1 MLTAEERARYQR
13 QLSLPEVGEAGQQR
27 LQRASALLVGV
38 GGLGSPAALYLA
50 AAGVGRLGLVDHDRV
65 DASNLHRQVL
75 HGTADIARP
84 KVESARD
91 RLRQLNP
98 LLALDLHDTWLT
110 RDNAMELVSAYDVIV
125 DGADTFATRYLV
137 NDACVLTGRPN
148 VHASVF
154 RFDGQASVFC
164 TPEGPCYRCLYPS
177 PPPADLVPS
186 CAEGGVLGVLPGL
199 LGLVQATET
208 LKLLL
213 GIGESLV
220 GRLFMLD
227 ALHMQPQVVPVSR
240 DPACP
245 ACGTRTL
252 TALAEDYE
260 AFCGAP
266 ALRSAHDGAN
276 QGDDV
281 RELSPME
288 LAQWIREGRALQ
300 LLDVREP
307 FETAQG
313 MIPGAQAWPL
323 ATVRDAVPQLD
334 ADMPIVCVCA
344 GGVRSQRAAAALVNA
359 GCTRVYSLTGGMS
372 AWSLHNSASVP
383 T

>member
-1 MLTAEERARYQR
+1 MLSIEERARYQR
-13 QLSLPEVGEAGQQR
+13 QLSLPEVGEAGQKR
-27 LQRASALLVGV
+27 LQQSSVLLIGV
-38 GGLGSPAALYLA
+38 GGLGSPTALYLA

-65 DASNLHRQVL
+65 DVSNLHRQVL
-75 HGTADIARP
+75 HGTSDVGRA
-84 KVESARD
+84 KVDSARD
-91 RLRQLNP
+91 RLQQLNP
-98 LLALDLHDTWLT
+98 LLQLDVHDTWLT
-110 RDNAMELVSAYDVIV
+110 RDNALDLVGSYDVIV

-137 NDACVLTGRPN
+137 NDACILTGRPN

-164 TPEGPCYRCLYPS
+164 TPVGPCYRCLYPS

-213 GIGESLV
+213 GIGDPLI

-227 ALHMQPQVVPVSR
+227 ALHMQPQVVPLSR

-252 TALAEDYE
+252 TALADYD
-260 AFCGAP
+260 AFCAGP
-266 ALRSAHDGAN
+266 V
-276 QGDDV
+276 DDV
-281 RELSPME
+281 REITPAE
-288 LAQWIREGRALQ
+288 LQRWLHEGRALQ

-307 FETAQG
+307 HETAQG
-313 MIPGAQAWPL
+313 MIAGAQAWPL
-323 ATVRDAVPQLD
+323 ATVLDAVPGLD
-334 ADMPIVCVCA
+334 ATRPIVCVCA
-344 GGVRSQRAAAALVNA
+344 GGVRSRKAAAALLSA
-359 GCTRVYSLTGGMS
+359 GFAPVYSLAGGMT
-372 AWSLHNSASVP
+372 AWNRHNSANVP
-383 T
+383 A

>member
-1 MLTAEERARYQR
+1 MLSSEERARYQR
-13 QLSLPEVGEAGQQR
+13 QLSLPEIGDTGQER
-27 LQRASALLVGV
+27 LQRARVLLVGL

-65 DASNLHRQVL
+65 DVSNLHRQVL
-75 HGTADIARP
+75 HGTPDVGRP
-84 KVESARD
+84 KVESAREH
-91 RLRQLNP
+91 LQQLNP
-98 LLALDLHDTWLT
+98 LVQLDLHDTWLT
-110 RDNAMELVSAYDVIV
+110 RDNALELVGAYDVIV

-164 TPEGPCYRCLYPS
+164 TPHGPCYRCLYPS

-186 CAEGGVLGVLPGL
+186 CAVGGVLGVLPGL

-213 GIGESLV
+213 GIGEPLV

-240 DPACP
+240 DPSCP
-245 ACGTRTL
+245 ACGTRTI
-252 TALAEDYE
+252 TALADY
-260 AFCGAP
+260 AALCGTPTLGVPSDDVAELAP
-266 ALRSAHDGAN
+266 A
-276 QGDDV
+276 
-281 RELSPME
+281 ELQRW
-288 LAQWIREGRALQ
+288 LREGRPIQ

-313 MIPGAQAWPL
+313 MIPGAEAWPL
-323 ATVRDAVPQLD
+323 ATIRDALPQLD
-334 ADMPIVCVCA
+334 KQQPIVCICA
-344 GGVRSQRAAAALVNA
+344 GGVRSRKAAATLISA
-359 GCTRVYSLTGGMS
+359 GCGDVYSLAGGMS
-372 AWSLHNSASVP
+372 AWSHHNSASVP
-383 T
+383 G

>member
-1 MLTAEERARYQR
+1 MLSSEERARYQR
-13 QLSLPEVGEAGQQR
+13 QLSLPEIGDTGQER
-27 LQRASALLVGV
+27 LRRARVLLVGL

-50 AAGVGRLGLVDHDRV
+50 AAGVGHLGLVDHDRV
-65 DASNLHRQVL
+65 DVSNLHRQVL
-75 HGTADIARP
+75 HGTPDVGRP
-84 KVESARD
+84 KVESAREH
-91 RLRQLNP
+91 LQQLNP
-98 LLALDLHDTWLT
+98 LVQLDLHDTWLT
-110 RDNAMELVSAYDVIV
+110 RDNALELVGAYDVIV

-164 TPEGPCYRCLYPS
+164 TPHGPCYRCLYPS

-186 CAEGGVLGVLPGL
+186 CAVGGVLGVLPGL

-213 GIGESLV
+213 GIGEPLV

-240 DPACP
+240 DPSCP
-245 ACGTRTL
+245 ACGTRTI
-252 TALAEDYE
+252 TALADYA
-260 AFCGAP
+260 AFCGTPTLGVPSDDVAELAP
-266 ALRSAHDGAN
+266 A
-276 QGDDV
+276 
-281 RELSPME
+281 ELQRW
-288 LAQWIREGRALQ
+288 LREGRPIQ

-313 MIPGAQAWPL
+313 MIPGAEAWPL
-323 ATVRDAVPQLD
+323 ATIRDALPQLD
-334 ADMPIVCVCA
+334 MQRPIVCICA
-344 GGVRSQRAAAALVNA
+344 GGVRSRKAAATLISA
-359 GCTRVYSLTGGMS
+359 GCGDVYSLAGGMS
-372 AWSLHNSASVP
+372 AWSHHNSASVP
-383 T
+383 G

>member
-1 MLTAEERARYQR
+1 MLSSEERARYQR
-13 QLSLPEVGEAGQQR
+13 QLSLPEIGDTGQER
-27 LQRASALLVGV
+27 LQRARVLLVGL

-65 DASNLHRQVL
+65 DVSNLHRQVL
-75 HGTADIARP
+75 HGTPDVGRP
-84 KVESARD
+84 KVESAREH
-91 RLRQLNP
+91 LQQLNP
-98 LLALDLHDTWLT
+98 LVQLDLHDTWLT
-110 RDNAMELVSAYDVIV
+110 RDNALELVGAYDVIV

-164 TPEGPCYRCLYPS
+164 TPHGPCYRCLYPS

-186 CAEGGVLGVLPGL
+186 CAVGGVLGVLPGL

-213 GIGESLV
+213 GIGEPLV

-240 DPACP
+240 DPSCP
-245 ACGTRTL
+245 ACGTRTI
-252 TALAEDYE
+252 TALADY
-260 AFCGAP
+260 AALCGTPTLGVPSDDVAELAP
-266 ALRSAHDGAN
+266 A
-276 QGDDV
+276 
-281 RELSPME
+281 ELQRW
-288 LAQWIREGRALQ
+288 LREGRPIQ

-313 MIPGAQAWPL
+313 MIPGAEAWPL
-323 ATVRDAVPQLD
+323 ATIRDALPQLD
-334 ADMPIVCVCA
+334 KQQPIVCICA
-344 GGVRSQRAAAALVNA
+344 GGLRSRKAAATLISA
-359 GCTRVYSLTGGMS
+359 GCGDVYSLAGGMS
-372 AWSLHNSASVP
+372 AWSHHNSASVP
-383 T
+383 G

>member
-1 MLTAEERARYQR
+1 MLSSEERARYQR
-13 QLSLPEVGEAGQQR
+13 QLSLPEIGDTGQER
-27 LQRASALLVGV
+27 LRRARVLLVGL

-50 AAGVGRLGLVDHDRV
+50 TAGVGHLGLVDHDRV
-65 DASNLHRQVL
+65 DVSNLHRQVL
-75 HGTADIARP
+75 HGTPDVGRP
-84 KVESARD
+84 KVESAREH
-91 RLRQLNP
+91 LQQLNP
-98 LLALDLHDTWLT
+98 LVQLDLHDTWLT
-110 RDNAMELVSAYDVIV
+110 RDNALELVGAYDVIV

-164 TPEGPCYRCLYPS
+164 TPHGPCYRCLYPS

-186 CAEGGVLGVLPGL
+186 CAVGGVLGVLPGL

-213 GIGESLV
+213 GIGEPLV

-240 DPACP
+240 DPSCP
-245 ACGTRTL
+245 ACGTRTI
-252 TALAEDYE
+252 TALADYA
-260 AFCGAP
+260 AFCGTPTLGVPSDDVAELAP
-266 ALRSAHDGAN
+266 A
-276 QGDDV
+276 
-281 RELSPME
+281 ELQRW
-288 LAQWIREGRALQ
+288 LREGRPIQ

-313 MIPGAQAWPL
+313 MIPGAEAWPL
-323 ATVRDAVPQLD
+323 ATIRDALPQLD
-334 ADMPIVCVCA
+334 MQRPIVCICA
-344 GGVRSQRAAAALVNA
+344 GGVRSRKAAATLISA
-359 GCTRVYSLTGGMS
+359 GCGDVYSLAGGMS
-372 AWSLHNSASVP
+372 AWSHHNSASVP
-383 T
+383 G

>member
-1 MLTAEERARYQR
+1 MLRNEERARYQR

-27 LQRASALLVGV
+27 LQQASVLLVGV

-65 DASNLHRQVL
+65 DVSNLHRQVL

-91 RLRQLNP
+91 RLQQLNP
-98 LLALDLHDTWLT
+98 LVRLELYDTWLT
-110 RDNAMELVSAYDVIV
+110 RDNALGLVGDYDVIV
-125 DGADTFATRYLV
+125 DGADTFATRYRV
-137 NDACVLTGRPN
+137 NDACVLAGRPN
-148 VHASVF
+148 VHASIF

-164 TPEGPCYRCLYPS
+164 TPHGPCYRCLYPS

-186 CAEGGVLGVLPGL
+186 CAVGGVLGVLPGL

-213 GIGESLV
+213 GIGEPLV

-240 DPACP
+240 DPECP

-252 TALAEDYE
+252 TALADYD
-260 AFCGAP
+260 AFCGTP
-266 ALRSAHDGAN
+266 TPGVPN
-276 QGDDV
+276 DDV
-281 RELSPME
+281 AELTPAE
-288 LAQWIREGRALQ
+288 LQRWLREGRPVQ

-323 ATVRDAVPQLD
+323 TTVLD
-334 ADMPIVCVCA
+334 AGPLLDTTRPIVCICA
-344 GGVRSQRAAAALVNA
+344 GGVRSRKAAATLVSA
-359 GCTRVYSLTGGMS
+359 GCERVYSLAGGMS
-372 AWSLHNSASVP
+372 AWSLYNNASVP

>member
-1 MLTAEERARYQR
+1 MLSREERARYQR
-13 QLSLPEVGEAGQQR
+13 QLSLPEIGDAGQER
-27 LQRASALLVGV
+27 LRAARVLLVGL

-50 AAGVGRLGLVDHDRV
+50 AAGVGHLGLVDHDRV
-65 DASNLHRQVL
+65 DVSNLHRQVL
-75 HGTADIARP
+75 HGTPDVGRP
-84 KVESARD
+84 KVESAREH
-91 RLRQLNP
+91 LQQLNP
-98 LLALDLHDTWLT
+98 LVQLELHDCWLT
-110 RDNAMELVSAYDVIV
+110 RENAMELVGGYDVIV

-186 CAEGGVLGVLPGL
+186 CAVGGVLGVLPGL

-213 GIGESLV
+213 GIGEPLT

-227 ALHMQPQVVPVSR
+227 ALSMQSQVVPVSR
-240 DPACP
+240 DPTCP

-252 TALAEDYE
+252 TALADYD

-266 ALRSAHDGAN
+266 SLHAAHEGEAHEI
-276 QGDDV
+276 V
-281 RELSPME
+281 E
-288 LAQWIREGRALQ
+288 LAPAELQRWLREGRSLQ
-300 LLDVREP
+300 LVDVREP

-313 MIPGAQAWPL
+313 MIPGAQALPL
-323 ATVRDAVPQLD
+323 ATVHDALPLLD
-334 ADMPIVCVCA
+334 MQRPIVCICA
-344 GGVRSQRAAAALVNA
+344 GGVRSRKAAATLLNA
-359 GCTRVYSLTGGMS
+359 GCARVYSLSGGMM
-372 AWSLHNSASVP
+372 AWDAL
-383 T
+383 TR

>member
-1 MLTAEERARYQR
+1 MLSSEERARYQR
-13 QLSLPEVGEAGQQR
+13 QLSLPEIGDTGQER
-27 LQRASALLVGV
+27 LRRARVLLVGL

-65 DASNLHRQVL
+65 DVSNLHRQVL
-75 HGTADIARP
+75 HGTPDVGRP
-84 KVESARD
+84 KVESAREH
-91 RLRQLNP
+91 LQQLNP
-98 LLALDLHDTWLT
+98 LVQLDLHDTWLT
-110 RDNAMELVSAYDVIV
+110 RDNALELVGAYDVIV

-164 TPEGPCYRCLYPS
+164 TPHGPCYRCLYPS

-186 CAEGGVLGVLPGL
+186 CAVGGVLGVLPGL

-213 GIGESLV
+213 GIGEPLV

-240 DPACP
+240 DPSCP
-245 ACGTRTL
+245 ACGTRTI
-252 TALAEDYE
+252 TALADYA
-260 AFCGAP
+260 AFCGTPTLGVPSDDVAELAP
-266 ALRSAHDGAN
+266 A
-276 QGDDV
+276 
-281 RELSPME
+281 ELQRW
-288 LAQWIREGRALQ
+288 LREGRPIQ

-313 MIPGAQAWPL
+313 MIPGAEAWPL
-323 ATVRDAVPQLD
+323 ATIRDALPQLD
-334 ADMPIVCVCA
+334 MQRPIVCICA
-344 GGVRSQRAAAALVNA
+344 GGVRSRKAAATLISA
-359 GCTRVYSLTGGMS
+359 GCGDVYSLAGGMS
-372 AWSLHNSASVP
+372 AWSHHNSASVP
-383 T
+383 G

>member
-1 MLTAEERARYQR
+1 MLSSEERARYQR

-27 LQRASALLVGV
+27 LQQASVLLVGV
-38 GGLGSPAALYLA
+38 GGLGSPTALYLA

-65 DASNLHRQVL
+65 DVSNLHRQVL
-75 HGTADIARP
+75 HGTADVGRA
-84 KVESARD
+84 KVDSARD
-91 RLRQLNP
+91 RLQQLNP
-98 LLALDLHDTWLT
+98 LVKVDVHDTWLT
-110 RDNAMELVSAYDVIV
+110 RGNALDLVGAYDVVV

-137 NDACVLTGRPN
+137 NDACILTGRPN

-164 TPEGPCYRCLYPS
+164 TSEGPCYRCVYPS

-213 GIGESLV
+213 GIGDPLI

-252 TALAEDYE
+252 TALADYE

-266 ALRSAHDGAN
+266 ISSAPDHVV
-276 QGDDV
+276 QDV
-281 RELSPME
+281 TPAELQRW
-288 LAQWIREGRALQ
+288 LREGRPLQ

-307 FETAQG
+307 HETAQG
-313 MIPGAQAWPL
+313 MIAGAQAWPL
-323 ATVRDAVPQLD
+323 ASVSDAIPSLD
-334 ADMPIVCVCA
+334 ATRPIVCVCA
-344 GGVRSQRAAAALVNA
+344 GGVRSRKAAATLVSA
-359 GCTRVYSLTGGMS
+359 GFSSVYSLAGGMLS
-372 AWSLHNSASVP
+372 WHALTP
-383 T
+383 

>member
-1 MLTAEERARYQR
+1 MLSSEERARYQR
-13 QLSLPEVGEAGQQR
+13 QLSLPQIGDTGQER
-27 LQRASALLVGV
+27 LRRARVLLVGL

-65 DASNLHRQVL
+65 DVSNLHRQVL
-75 HGTADIARP
+75 HGTPDVGRP
-84 KVESARD
+84 KVESAREH
-91 RLRQLNP
+91 LQQLNP
-98 LLALDLHDTWLT
+98 LVQLDLHDTWLT
-110 RDNAMELVSAYDVIV
+110 RDNALELVGAYDVIV

-164 TPEGPCYRCLYPS
+164 TSHGPCYRCLYPS

-186 CAEGGVLGVLPGL
+186 CAVGGVLGVLPGL

-213 GIGESLV
+213 GIGEPLV

-227 ALHMQPQVVPVSR
+227 ALHMHPQVVPVSR
-240 DPACP
+240 DPSCP
-245 ACGTRTL
+245 ACGTRTI
-252 TALAEDYE
+252 TALADYA
-260 AFCGAP
+260 AFCGTPTLGVPSDDVAELAP
-266 ALRSAHDGAN
+266 A
-276 QGDDV
+276 
-281 RELSPME
+281 ELQRW
-288 LAQWIREGRALQ
+288 LREGRPIQ

-323 ATVRDAVPQLD
+323 ATIRDALPQLD
-334 ADMPIVCVCA
+334 MQRPIVCICA
-344 GGVRSQRAAAALVNA
+344 GGVRSRKAAATLISA
-359 GCTRVYSLTGGMS
+359 GCGDVYSLAGGMS
-372 AWSLHNSASVP
+372 AWSHHNSASVP
-383 T
+383 G